1 MTGIYT
7 NVAAL
12 RAQNASRLAQTSLDK
27 SMTHLSTGKRINSAA
42 DDAAGLAI
50 STSMTA
56 QIRGMNQAVRNAV
69 DGISL
74 IETADAALGEVTDM
88 AQRIREL
95 TVQSASGTYTV
106 ADRAN
111 MQTEVTALATQIAA
125 TLKAT
130 SFNGRSL
137 FNTQPANSDPSRG
150 PINEGT
156 SIALQ
161 IGPDTRDTIAV
172 SIPPVT
178 TNYYRVVSDA
188 RLTRPAVY
196 AGETTHLITFDDYTA
211 DARVGGRAVTLDDI
225 GFSPPQRPGDSWYS
239 DALARYPKW
248 KSFTFTDE
256 MNVTNPYRTANT
268 LSRVDD
274 LIASIGTVR
283 AGLGASQNAIQ
294 ASVNSMT
301 SATTNLTDARSR
313 IEDTD
318 FSAETVTLAKAQ
330 ILNQAST
337 AMLAQA
343 NQSQQDVLKLL
354 K

>member
-7 NVAAL
+7 NGAAL
-12 RAQNASRLAQTSLDK
+12 RAQGASRLAQTALDK

-56 QIRGMNQAVRNAV
+56 QIRGMNQGVRNAV

-74 IETADAALGEVTDM
+74 IETADAALGEVTNM

-95 TVQSASGTYTV
+95 TIQSSSDTYT
-106 ADRAN
+106 AGDRAN
-111 MQTEVTALATQIAA
+111 MQTEVTALARQIES
-125 TLKAT
+125 TLKNTA
-130 SFNGRSL
+130 FNGKIL
-137 FNTQPANSDPSRG
+137 FNTHPSYLDPNFG
-150 PINEGT
+150 PIINAT
-156 SIALQ
+156 TVALQ
-161 IGPDTRDTIAV
+161 IGPSGADKFDIT
-172 SIPPVT
+172 IPPVV
-178 TNYYRVVSDA
+178 TNYYRTVYDIS
-188 RLTRPAVY
+188 LTGPELY
-196 AGETTHLITFDDYTA
+196 HGSTTHLVTFDDYTA
-211 DARVGGRAVTLDDI
+211 NAKIAGLPVSLDDI
-225 GFSPPQRPGDSWYS
+225 GTTAQQRPGDSWYRPVIYRS
-239 DALARYPKW
+239 ANS
-248 KSFTFTDE
+248 KSFTFTE
-256 MNVTNPYRTANT
+256 EINVTNPYRTSNT

-274 LIASIGTVR
+274 LIATIAGVR
-283 AGLGASQNAIQ
+283 ASLGASQNAIQ
-294 ASVNSMT
+294 AGVNSMT
-301 SATTNLTDARSR
+301 TNATNLTDARSR

-318 FSAETVTLAKAQ
+318 FSAETVNLAKAQ